1 MIYTLLTI
9 YVICAFIM
17 YGLGF
22 AYWQREYASISHYH
36 YIQDLLVSILF
47 GILFPVSFITFILSN
62 MRKFGFTN
70 IFKHGLKF
78 K

>member
-1 MIYTLLTI
+1 MELLI
-9 YVICAFIM
+9 IVYIIGAILM
-17 YGLGF
+17 YGLEF
-22 AYWQREYASISHYH
+22 AYWQREYATISHYY

-47 GILFPVSFITFILSN
+47 GILFPVSFIAFILFN
-62 MRKFGFTN
+62 MRKFGFTK